1 MRRPAYHKLLRP
13 SPKVEKYLGALE
25 AAIMQHLWSV
35 GQGSVREVVEAL
47 RSERTVAY
55 TTVMTVMSRL
65 ADKGLLRRETD
76 ARPRIYQAAV
86 SRQEFLSAVSRQVID
101 DLVQD
106 FGDVAMAQFLEVL
119 EGVDADHLR
128 MLQQLARDRHASHEG

>member
-55 TTVMTVMSRL
+55 TTGMTVMSRL
-65 ADKGLLRRETD
+65 ADKGLLAARAERGRRAHEYRVAQTPASYLAAASEREAAGVV
-76 ARPRIYQAAV
+76 ARYGEAALAAFAA
-86 SRQEFLSAVSRQVID
+86 RLAGLSPEQRRR
-101 DLVQD
+101 
-106 FGDVAMAQFLEVL
+106 LE
-119 EGVDADHLR
+119 E
-128 MLQQLARDRHASHEG
+128 LAG